1 MKKILLSALLLGF
14 IYSPVNADT
23 VRMGT
28 EGAYPPYNFIN
39 DNGEIDGFERDL
51 GDELCDRA
59 GLDCEWVQND
69 WDSIIPNLV
78 SGNYDTI
85 IAGMSITD
93 ERDEVID
100 FTDDDRMSNS
110 SSRSS
115 LNRHLVG
122 AQYSMMFWPTLASV
136 MRK

>member
-1 MKKILLSALLLGF
+1 MKKLLFSAILLAF
-14 IYSPVNADT
+14 IYVPANADT

-78 SGNYDTI
+78 LISLLSDSNLWI
-85 IAGMSITD
+85 VFFLKASNICCSS
-93 ERDEVID
+93 VI
-100 FTDDDRMSNS
+100 
-110 SSRSS
+110 
-115 LNRHLVG
+115 
-122 AQYSMMFWPTLASV
+122 
-136 MRK
+136 